1 MRGGGS
7 VGATPLQHW
16 LASGT
21 RRGAHVS
28 GRPLSHSLSRRQDA
42 GGDLG
47 RDLLHADRDALVNRF
62 GNLLLQRT
70 GRLGLFIGLLHL
82 L

>member
-1 MRGGGS
+1 
-7 VGATPLQHW
+7 
-16 LASGT
+16 
-21 RRGAHVS
+21 VS
-28 GRPLSHSLSRRQDA
+28 WWPFGHPLSRRQNA

-47 RDLLHADRDALVNRF
+47 RDLLHADRDALINRF